1 MFESPFQLS
10 SRPMQKNPDCRI
22 REIFA
27 WGILNPEKFCSLNP
41 ELNMGFGTRNVA
53 QENRNPTK
61 DWNPESKFHCHR
73 LESSTWNPES
83 SAWNPESKTFL
94 DFLTW
99 SDSRLIWPSYT
110 AAYTISG
117 MHKKVMVPHLSRTVP
132 IFQWIHTIGDKI
144 VETLYLTRVTS
155 ENKRIRTPPLSPPF
169 KVGVFV
175 VFYR

>member
-1 MFESPFQLS
+1 MFVSRFQLS
-10 SRPMQKNPDCRI
+10 SRPMQKNPDSRI

-27 WGILNPEKFCSLNP
+27 WGILNTEKFCLLNP

-53 QENRNPTK
+53 QGNRNPTK

-110 AAYTISG
+110 ISG
-117 MHKKVMVPHLSRTVP
+117 THKKVMVPHLSRTVP
-132 IFQWIHTIGDKI
+132 IFQWIHSQMNVEIVPLEIVPLTNLWVERRGIDDSAHINRYTI
-144 VETLYLTRVTS
+144 S
-155 ENKRIRTPPLSPPF
+155 
-169 KVGVFV
+169 
-175 VFYR
+175 

>member
-1 MFESPFQLS
+1 MEVASIGYLP
-10 SRPMQKNPDCRI
+10 RPRSLRNPD
-22 REIFA
+22 
-27 WGILNPEKFCSLNP
+27 PEKFCLLNP

-110 AAYTISG
+110 ISG

-132 IFQWIHTIGDKI
+132 IFQWIHSQINVVIVPLEIVPPTNLWVERRGVDDSVHISRYTI
-144 VETLYLTRVTS
+144 S
-155 ENKRIRTPPLSPPF
+155 
-169 KVGVFV
+169 
-175 VFYR
+175 